1 MKGRAIDL
9 RGRGSLLLDTGALDY
24 DMTLALAPALFARLT
39 RPELR
44 SAFRR
49 RPDGFAE
56 VDFRLTGTTLQPRTD
71 LAARV
76 AKAAAG
82 QAVTDTLSRWLGF
95 KKKP

>member
-1 MKGRAIDL
+1 MKGRAL
-9 RGRGSLLLDTGALDY
+9 ELVGHGSLLLDTGVLDY

-44 SAFRR
+44 PAFRT

-56 VDFRLTGTTLQPRTD
+56 VDFRLTGTTLEPRTD

-82 QAVTDTLSRWLGF
+82 HAAADTISRWLGL